1 MRKSLFLALIIL
13 FVSSPSVASRVNPMN
28 LETLYKTSDVIV
40 LASVSK
46 VVTLKYRD
54 RVTIKVGAYLKSEA
68 KEQSYTLT
76 LTPRGLTGFDPVLK
90 QGDVGV
96 FFLKINPESGQVM
109 TTHWGSIAMLPKPH
123 FDSSP
128 EN

>member
-1 MRKSLFLALIIL
+1 MS
-13 FVSSPSVASRVNPMN
+13 
-28 LETLYKTSDVIV
+28 LETLYETSDVIV
-40 LASVSK
+40 LASVVK
-46 VVTLKYRD
+46 VVKLKYRD
-54 RVTIKVGAYLKSEA
+54 RVTIKVDAYLKSEA

-76 LTPRGLTGFDPVLK
+76 LTPRGLTGFDPVLM

-96 FFLKINPESGQVM
+96 YFLKINPESGQVM

-128 EN
+128 EK

>member
-1 MRKSLFLALIIL
+1 MHKALYLALLISFL
-13 FVSSPSVASRVNPMN
+13 SPPSIASRIVPMS
-28 LETLYKTSDVIV
+28 LETLYESSDVIV
-40 LASVSK
+40 LASVVK
-46 VVTLKYRD
+46 VVKLKYRD

-68 KEQSYTLT
+68 KEKSYTLT
-76 LTPRGLTGFDPVLK
+76 LTPRGLTAFDPVLK

-128 EN
+128 EK